1 MLVATIFI
9 ACNDPYADQFV
20 ADPTINEQKPL
31 LPNEGFEFKL
41 GSQMESPIVLTSDDL
56 DNGMKF
62 ELVKT
67 TTARKVKDTRHS
79 PTLTILPSD
88 FDSDG
93 FFISSLKKGI

>member
-1 MLVATIFI
+1 M
-9 ACNDPYADQFV
+9 
-20 ADPTINEQKPL
+20 
-31 LPNEGFEFKL
+31 LPNA
-41 GSQMESPIVLTSDDL
+41 IVVYGASSARINPEYKEACTILQQENDDTVQAFL
-56 DNGMKF
+56 AEHPEF

-88 FDSDG
+88 FNSDG